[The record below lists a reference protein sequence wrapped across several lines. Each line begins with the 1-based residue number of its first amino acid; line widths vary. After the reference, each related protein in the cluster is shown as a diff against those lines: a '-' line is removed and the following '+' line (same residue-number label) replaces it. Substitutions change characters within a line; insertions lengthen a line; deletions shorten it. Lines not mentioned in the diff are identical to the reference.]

1 MKAFESIGLV
11 NHCLSGDIDSMK
23 AMSSLVKTHAFEFE
37 EVERDIVGTDR
48 KEESGEALL
57 DRRATVSFQ

>member
-1 MKAFESIGLV
+1 M
-11 NHCLSGDIDSMK
+11 DSMN
-23 AMSSLVKTHAFEFE
+23 AMSSLVKTQALNFE

-48 KEESGEALL
+48 KEEGGENLL

>member
-1 MKAFESIGLV
+1 MKSLKSIGLV
-11 NHCLSGDIDSMK
+11 NQCLSGDMDSMN
-23 AMSSLVKTHAFEFE
+23 AMSSLVKTQELDFE

-48 KEESGEALL
+48 KEEGGEGLL